1 MVAGSSSEEKDL
13 QNVFRYLGGLQGVV
27 GVVVLDQNQQETVL
41 KLEEKAMENVL
52 GGMGKGKNEGLKE
65 ALSKSIVLAMFTDM
79 KFYVNFPPHID
90 TMKLICKGEVVGE
103 TTTDPVK
110 LEKFKK
116 DPDMIVISDF
126 FALKKGAKINK
137 QAFDCGDAYF
147 LFSPIRA
154 EIFAEIP
161 EITDHVLSIPSP
173 PVFDF
178 IKKEFENEIDFSDPQ
193 LAVMILGLDLKT

>member
-1 MVAGSSSEEKDL
+1 MVAESSSEEKDF
-13 QNVFRYLGGLQGVV
+13 QNVFRYLEGLQGVI
-27 GVVVLDQNQQETVL
+27 GVAVLDQNQQETVL

-65 ALSKSIVLAMFTDM
+65 ALSKSIVLAMFTDIT
-79 KFYVNFPPHID
+79 FNVNFPPDID

-110 LEKFKK
+110 LEKFKN

-126 FALKKGAKINK
+126 FALKKGAKVNK
-137 QAFDCGDAYF
+137 EAFESGDTYF
-147 LFSPIRA
+147 LFEPMRVK
-154 EIFAEIP
+154 IFAEIP
-161 EITDHVLSIPSP
+161 EIADHVVSIPSP

-178 IKKEFENEIDFSDPQ
+178 LKKKFKDEMDLSDPQ
-193 LAVMILGLDLKT
+193 LAVIIMGLDLKT